1 MIYNI
6 RRYIKYRE
14 LNNIPLQAG
23 VGIIIQSMVY
33 GNMNSRSG
41 TGIAFSRNPS
51 TGEDHIFGEY
61 LPQAEG
67 EDVVTG
73 MRSSQALKDM
83 VMLQPAIYRE
93 LVQCMRTLEKH
104 FRDMQE
110 VEFTVEDGTLFI
122 LETRVAK
129 RTPLASV
136 RVAVDMVNSDFLT
149 VITSLCSMV
158 NVLL

>member
-1 MIYNI
+1 
-6 RRYIKYRE
+6 
-14 LNNIPLQAG
+14 
-23 VGIIIQSMVY
+23 MVY

-41 TGIAFSRNPS
+41 TGVAFSRNPS

-73 MRSSQALKDM
+73 LRSAQALKDM

-93 LVQCMRTLEKH
+93 LVQCMKTLERH

-110 VEFTVEDGTLFI
+110 VEFTIEDGTLFI

-136 RVAVDMVNSDFLT
+136 RVAIDMVTSELLT
-149 VITSLCSMV
+149 EREAILRLDPEQMYYFRHKMISPTAGRPY
-158 NVLL
+158 NF